1 MPARFVNIDHDT
13 PLLLRPDLRQWVPR
27 DHLVH
32 FLMDAVGELDLTGV
46 RVNERGTGDAQYPP
60 RLLLGLLLYSY
71 ATGVF
76 ASRQIEAATYDRVA
90 VRLLCADTHPDHDT
104 ICTFRRENRA
114 LLARSFAQVI
124 EMSARCGV
132 LKVGGITVAI
142 DGTKVLASASKHAA
156 VSHQRAGELM
166 QELDLEIEELLRK
179 AEDADST
186 PLDDGLSIP
195 EEVQRRQERRA
206 QLAQARAE
214 IEARAQARA
223 ALERAEYERK
233 LAARDA
239 TRAAGKKPRGKE
251 PQPPS
256 GAPGPKE
263 QVNFTDPESRIMPV
277 SGGGFEQCYN
287 AQAAVEVESR
297 LIVGQRVSDAP
308 NDKEQLVPSLAA
320 VVATAGPVAEVLI
333 DSGFVS
339 EAAVRAAERGAAG
352 QPNGVRVLAAMGRAR
367 HGRRVGDL
375 EKKAAPPAPDPAAPW
390 AEHMAHR
397 VATKAGRARYK
408 LRQQTVEPIFG
419 ILKAALGFRSFR
431 LRGLAGAA
439 TEWTLVTLAYNLRR
453 LHRLGA
459 NLQATPQA
467 A

>member
-13 PLLLRPDLRQWVPR
+13 PLLLPPDLRQWVPP

-32 FLMDAVGELDLTGV
+32 FIMDAVGELDLRGA
-46 RVNERGTGDAQYPP
+46 RVNERGTGDEQYPP
-60 RLLLGLLLYSY
+60 RLLLGLLIYCY

-76 ASRQIEAATYDRVA
+76 ASRQIERATHEHVA

-104 ICTFRRENRA
+104 ICTFRRVHRE

-195 EEVQRRQERRA
+195 AEVQRRQERQA
-206 QLAQARAE
+206 QLAKARAE

-223 ALERAEYERK
+223 ALEAAEYERK

-239 TRAAGKKPRGKE
+239 ARAAGKKPRGQQ

-256 GAPGPKE
+256 ATPGPQD

-297 LIVGQRVSDAP
+297 LIVGQRVSAAP

-320 VVATAGPVAEVLI
+320 VAPEAGPVAEVLI
-333 DSGFVS
+333 DSGFLS
-339 EAAVRAAERGAAG
+339 EAAVRAVEGTGR
-352 QPNGVRVLAAMGRAR
+352 GVRVLAAMGRER
-367 HGRRVGDL
+367 HGRRVRDL
-375 EKKAAPPAPDPAAPW
+375 EKKADPAAPASAAPW
-390 AEHMAHR
+390 AEHMTHR

-408 LRQQTVEPIFG
+408 LRQQTVEPVFG
-419 ILKAALGFRSFR
+419 ILKAALGFRTFR

-459 NLQATPQA
+459 DLSA

>member
-13 PLLLRPDLRQWVPR
+13 PLLLPPDLRQWVPR

-32 FLMDAVGELDLTGV
+32 FLMDAVAELDLTGV

-76 ASRQIEAATYDRVA
+76 ASRQIEAATDDRVA

-104 ICTFRRENRA
+104 ICTFRRENRE
-114 LLARSFAQVI
+114 LLARSFARVI
-124 EMSARCGV
+124 ELSARCGV

-156 VSHQRAGELM
+156 VSHGRAGELM
-166 QELDLEIEELLRK
+166 RELDLEIEELLRK

-195 EEVQRRQERRA
+195 EEVQRRQQRKA
-206 QLAQARAE
+206 QLARARAE

-256 GAPGPKE
+256 AAPGPQD

-308 NDKEQLVPSLAA
+308 NDKQQLVPSLAA
-320 VVATAGPVAEVLI
+320 VVPAAGPVAEVLI

-339 EAAVRAAERGAAG
+339 EAAVRAAETGADG
-352 QPNGVRVLAAMGRAR
+352 RPTGVRVLAAMGRER
-367 HGRRVGDL
+367 HGRRVRDL
-375 EKKAAPPAPDPAAPW
+375 EKKTDPPAPDPAAPW
-390 AEHMAHR
+390 AEQMAHR
-397 VATKAGRARYK
+397 GATKAGRARYK

-419 ILKAALGFRSFR
+419 ILKAVLGFRSFR
-431 LRGLAGAA
+431 LRSLAGAA

-459 NLQATPQA
+459 NLQATATA

>member
-13 PLLLRPDLRQWVPR
+13 PLLLPPDLRQWVPA

-32 FLMDAVGELDLTGV
+32 FVMDAVGELDLRGA

-60 RLLLGLLLYSY
+60 RLLLGLLIYSY
-71 ATGVF
+71 ATGIF
-76 ASRQIEAATYDRVA
+76 ASRQIERATHDSVA

-104 ICTFRRENRA
+104 ICTFRRSHRE
-114 LLARSFAQVI
+114 LLARSFAQVL
-124 EMSARCGV
+124 ELSAQCGV

-156 VSHQRAGELM
+156 VSHARAGELM
-166 QELDLEIEELLRK
+166 QELDLEIEQLLRK

-186 PLDDGLSIP
+186 PLEDGLSIP
-195 EEVQRRQERRA
+195 AEVQRRQERKA

-223 ALERAEYERK
+223 ALEAVEYERK
-233 LAARDA
+233 LAAREA
-239 TRAAGKKPRGKE
+239 ARAAGKKPRGKE
-251 PQPPS
+251 PEPPS
-256 GAPGPKE
+256 SAPGPKD

-297 LIVGQRVSDAP
+297 LIVGERVSDAP
-308 NDKEQLVPSLAA
+308 NDKQQLVPSLAA
-320 VVATAGPVAEVLI
+320 IAAAAGPVSEVLI
-333 DSGFVS
+333 DSGFLS
-339 EAAVRAAERGAAG
+339 EAAVQAVETRADGT
-352 QPNGVRVLAAMGRAR
+352 PSGVRVLAALGRER
-367 HGRRVGDL
+367 HGRRVADL
-375 EKKAAPPAPDPAAPW
+375 EKKADPPEPASDAPW

-397 VATKAGRARYK
+397 AATKAGRTRYK

-419 ILKAALGFRSFR
+419 IIKAAMGFRAFR

-459 NLQATPQA
+459 PLRA

>member
-13 PLLLRPDLRQWVPR
+13 PLLLPPDLRQWVPR

-32 FLMDAVGELDLTGV
+32 FLMDAVAELDLTGV

-76 ASRQIEAATYDRVA
+76 ASRQIEAATDDRVA

-104 ICTFRRENRA
+104 ICTFRRENRE
-114 LLARSFAQVI
+114 LLARSFARVI
-124 EMSARCGV
+124 ELSARCGV

-156 VSHQRAGELM
+156 VSHGRAGELM
-166 QELDLEIEELLRK
+166 RELDLEIEELLRK

-195 EEVQRRQERRA
+195 EEVQRRQQRKA

-256 GAPGPKE
+256 AAPGPQD

-308 NDKEQLVPSLAA
+308 NDKQQLVPSLAA
-320 VVATAGPVAEVLI
+320 VVPAAGPVAEVLI

-339 EAAVRAAERGAAG
+339 EAAVRAAETGADG
-352 QPNGVRVLAAMGRAR
+352 RPTGVRVLAAMGRER
-367 HGRRVGDL
+367 HGRRVRDL
-375 EKKAAPPAPDPAAPW
+375 EKKTDPPAPDPAAPW
-390 AEHMAHR
+390 AEQMAHR
-397 VATKAGRARYK
+397 GATKAGRARYK

-419 ILKAALGFRSFR
+419 ILKAVLGFRSFR
-431 LRGLAGAA
+431 LRSLAGAA

-459 NLQATPQA
+459 NLQATATA

>member
-13 PLLLRPDLRQWVPR
+13 PLLLPPDLRQWVPR

-32 FLMDAVGELDLTGV
+32 FIMDAVGELDLRGA
-46 RVNERGTGDAQYPP
+46 RVNERGTGDEQYPP
-60 RLLLGLLLYSY
+60 RLLLGLLIYSY
-71 ATGVF
+71 ATGIF
-76 ASRQIEAATYDRVA
+76 ASRQIERATYEHVA

-104 ICTFRRENRA
+104 ICTFRRTHRE
-114 LLARSFAQVI
+114 LLARSFAQVL
-124 EMSARCGV
+124 ELSAQCGV
-132 LKVGGITVAI
+132 LKVGGITVAL

-156 VSHQRAGELM
+156 VSHARAGELM

-186 PLDDGLSIP
+186 PLEDGLSIP
-195 EEVQRRQERRA
+195 AEVQRRQERKA
-206 QLAQARAE
+206 QLAKARAE

-233 LAARDA
+233 LAAREA
-239 TRAAGKKPRGKE
+239 ARAAGKKPRGKE

-256 GAPGPKE
+256 AAPGPKD

-308 NDKEQLVPSLAA
+308 NDRQQLVPSLAA
-320 VVATAGPVAEVLI
+320 IAAAAGPVSEALI
-333 DSGFVS
+333 DSGFLS
-339 EAAVRAAERGAAG
+339 EAAVRAIETRADGT
-352 QPNGVRVLAAMGRAR
+352 PSGVRVLAALGRER
-367 HGRRVGDL
+367 HGRRVADL
-375 EKKAAPPAPDPAAPW
+375 EKKAAPPEPASDAPW

-419 ILKAALGFRSFR
+419 IIKAAMGFRAFR

-459 NLQATPQA
+459 PLRA